1 MAIKKAQ
8 TKGSDMRSVEFRR
21 THSTLVKMAHIGIQ
35 EIVKIFNEVEDP
47 LVKTLLFRR
56 WKNNYD
62 FPSGTA
68 RISAEFSVLGRIYRE
83 SLKDYRRYD
92 VRIKD
97 DRIKLAPIQE
107 MKLRKAMRD
116 AMKWTYTYWSAVT
129 MARVLVRGGG
139 YKFMDLHIREYN
151 LTRNNLMLHSDSF
164 SELLSIFFD

>member
-1 MAIKKAQ
+1 
-8 TKGSDMRSVEFRR
+8 MRSVEFRK
-21 THSTLVKMAHIGIQ
+21 THTTLVKMVHIGIQ

-92 VRIKD
+92 VRYKD